1 MGLTCARQV
10 LYQLV
15 TARAFFGFV
24 LSLDNRILL
33 CGPGWTGI
41 QSSFVASVS
50 QVLRWQAY
58 TTNMSG
64 AGPWFFEIGSL

>member
-1 MGLTCARQV
+1 MGPTCARQV

-15 TARAFFGFV
+15 TARALFGLV
-24 LSLDNRILL
+24 LSLENRILL

-64 AGPWFFEIGSL
+64 VSPWFFEIGSN